1 MGIDDRGM
9 AAASLPR
16 LEEPGGNLATI
27 EAPVPD
33 EFAIHDLRGWQLSL
47 QAVGERGR
55 PPASPNEETVRLRE
69 RGVVAE
75 ETGTIGMPSGVAR
88 GAPCGGDAPDAAP
101 IARNGLQLDV
111 PIVVLEVRD
120 PPSVGRPQRHRL
132 VPSVLNGPSYAAGLQ
147 VYDADVQVV
156 VEVRDEREFK
166 PVWGPRFWTTRLAPD
181 RTFRVRERNEFFHPT
196 REVREPDVIEEA
208 DSGREGDRPPV
219 RTPSDLRDDVVD
231 VRELLRL
238 APRRVHDEDVVAV
251 PIAVRQECNPPPVR
265 GPTGRRAVPWG
276 VGDFA
281 GHASARG
288 RHVDVVIL
296 VALEVGLDR
305 EPLSVRRE
313 LGLDDGL
320 LGAQQDFRLFP
331 PKILHVNGPLLAL
344 VRGVG
349 EPAAVPGHVEVP
361 ELPDFPQESPR
372 RERDLPPHRS
382 TAAREGSD
390 G

>member
-1 MGIDDRGM
+1 MGIDDRGI

-16 LEEPGGNLATI
+16 LEEPRGNLTTI
-27 EAPVPD
+27 GTPVPD
-33 EFAIHDLRGWQLSL
+33 QFAVYKLGGWQLLL
-47 QAVGERGR
+47 QAVDERGR
-55 PPASPNEETVRLRE
+55 PPASPKEETVRLRE
-69 RGVVAE
+69 RGVVVK

-101 IARNGLQLDV
+101 IAGNGLQLDV
-111 PIVVLEVRD
+111 PIVVL
-120 PPSVGRPQRHRL
+120 
-132 VPSVLNGPSYAAGLQ
+132 
-147 VYDADVQVV
+147 
-156 VEVRDEREFK
+156 
-166 PVWGPRFWTTRLAPD
+166 
-181 RTFRVRERNEFFHPT
+181 
-196 REVREPDVIEEA
+196 EVREPDVIEEA

-238 APRRVHDEDVVAV
+238 ALRRVDDEDVVAV
-251 PIAVRQECNPPPVR
+251 PIAVRQECDPPPVR

-281 GHASARG
+281 GLASARG

-296 VALEVGLDR
+296 VPLEVGLDR
-305 EPLSVRRE
+305 EPLAVRRE
-313 LGLDDGL
+313 LRLDDGL
-320 LGAQQDFRLFP
+320 LGAQQDFRPFRP
-331 PKILHVNGPLLAL
+331 EVHHVDGPLLAL

-349 EPAAVPGHVEVP
+349 EPAAVSGHVEVP